1 MPARSCSF
9 IQVSKRR
16 VGSTPGSQFTAHR
29 LFHHKDTRPINHQGC
44 DSGSVQK
51 KQGNEKF
58 KYKLT
63 TKKLWLRFTKG
74 TIAALSLYLRLF
86 KHCKDTS
93 EILQATGRNL
103 RAKDGELQ
111 ANQAKV
117 AISIFH
123 YFHGCF
129 HEYLAH
135 VYVTKTIHTL
145 GLWSKW
151 SSSNLC

>member
-1 MPARSCSF
+1 M
-9 IQVSKRR
+9 
-16 VGSTPGSQFTAHR
+16 
-29 LFHHKDTRPINHQGC
+29 
-44 DSGSVQK
+44 
-51 KQGNEKF
+51 KF

-63 TKKLWLRFTKG
+63 KKMSIGITKG
-74 TIAALSLYLRLF
+74 TTAALSLYLRLF
-86 KHCKDTS
+86 NHCKDMS
-93 EILQATGRNL
+93 KIIQATGRNL

-135 VYVTKTIHTL
+135 VYATKTIVFYQLHHL
-145 GLWSKW
+145 LDKF
-151 SSSNLC
+151 